1 MEFRGN
7 ETKFRGIEEK
17 NFEKL
22 NRISG
27 NEDEIKFQENEH
39 EIKFQDNEF
48 INRTVE
54 IELLKV
60 YNLLYIILIYL
71 NFGGFYLNQ
80 LKIIHQISLLGTL

>member
-7 ETKFRGIEEK
+7 EKKFWGIEEK

-22 NRISG
+22 NRKSG

-60 YNLLYIILIYL
+60 YNCYMSY
-71 NFGGFYLNQ
+71 
-80 LKIIHQISLLGTL
+80 

>member
-1 MEFRGN
+1 MQMSKSMR
-7 ETKFRGIEEK
+7 KCQ

-48 INRTVE
+48 INRTV
-54 IELLKV
+54 
-60 YNLLYIILIYL
+60 
-71 NFGGFYLNQ
+71 
-80 LKIIHQISLLGTL
+80 